1 MRKGGAG
8 RVTQEKSAHLFT
20 QKRKQAPSDV
30 LFPLGG
36 WKKLSCPIQPPTNEM
51 PSNSRG
57 PDQKNLPFLQA
68 NHHCLVAADKDT
80 LAPILPSLRQERR
93 EGEKGKCAQEHLTQT
108 CCMRAHALIDIA
120 ALLIALSTRQALSA
134 LLALITICLSCRSDL
149 LIGRVAL
156 ISNADTAFVLKG
168 AAADC

>member
-1 MRKGGAG
+1 
-8 RVTQEKSAHLFT
+8 
-20 QKRKQAPSDV
+20 
-30 LFPLGG
+30 
-36 WKKLSCPIQPPTNEM
+36 M

-68 NHHCLVAADKDT
+68 NHHGLVAADKDT
-80 LAPILPSLRQERR
+80 LTPILPSLRQERR
-93 EGEKGKCAQEHLTQT
+93 ERKASVHKSTQLRPAV
-108 CCMRAHALIDIA
+108 CMRAHTLIAIA

-134 LLALITICLSCRSDL
+134 LLALITICLSCRSDR

-156 ISNADTAFVLKG
+156 ISNADTAFVQKG

>member
-108 CCMRAHALIDIA
+108 CRMHARACVDRYRCSAYRAINKTSSVCFASSYHDLP
-120 ALLIALSTRQALSA
+120 LLPIRP
-134 LLALITICLSCRSDL
+134 SDWS
-149 LIGRVAL
+149 GR
-156 ISNADTAFVLKG
+156 ADKQR
-168 AAADC
+168 